1 MAEHSRRRDSS
12 RDRSRSL
19 VRPESAKTRHRCG
32 PEPRLTGDSGKVGLE
47 SWVAGQECRPGVQV
61 TESANLSKRE
71 LEALTREAS
80 EESFRL
86 IVETIPGLIA
96 VMRPEGGVEHVN
108 RQVLEYFGRT
118 LEELKQWGTTDAV
131 HPADLPRVIA
141 AWQHAVATGLPY
153 EFEHRIR
160 RADGEY
166 RWFQSRGLPLRDIE
180 GRIVRWYNLLTDID
194 ARKQSE
200 ERLRRSEADLL
211 EAQRLSHSGSWR
223 HDLASGAFM
232 VSPEVL
238 RIRGVDSADP
248 LSTIDRMYS
257 GIHPDDR
264 SRVRDTYEAAQRRK
278 GDFDAEYR
286 IVLRDGTIKHLHT
299 IGHPVLN
306 EAGDVV
312 EYVGTGMDVTEQRQA
327 QAALETAFEE
337 IKRLKD
343 RLQDENLALREEI
356 DQAFMFEEIVGAS
369 PALKSVLSHVSKVAP
384 TDSTVLISGE
394 TGTGKELVARAIHK
408 HSRRA
413 DRAFVSLN
421 CAATPA
427 SLIAS
432 ELFGHEK
439 GAFTGAVQQRRG
451 RFELAHSGTI
461 FLDEIGEIPTDTQV
475 ALLRVLQERQIER
488 VGGSRAIPVDVR
500 VVAATNGDLAAAIAD
515 GSFRSDLFYRLNV
528 FPIHVPPLRKRRED
542 IPILVEYFVKRFAEK
557 MAKRIRRIETRTL
570 ELCERYPW
578 PGNIRE
584 LQNIVER
591 SVILCGSD
599 TFSID
604 EAWLSQAPLRPDV
617 GGGLPSALQ
626 DQEKELIEAA
636 LAKSRG
642 KVAGPSG
649 AAAKLGI
656 PASTLESKIKQ
667 LGIQKGR
674 FSPS

>member
-1 MAEHSRRRDSS
+1 MAELNDSPQ
-12 RDRSRSL
+12 R
-19 VRPESAKTRHRCG
+19 
-32 PEPRLTGDSGKVGLE
+32 EPRTQPE
-47 SWVAGQECRPGVQV
+47 
-61 TESANLSKRE
+61 
-71 LEALTREAS
+71 EASPSS

-86 IVETIPGLIA
+86 IVETLPGLIA
-96 VMRPEGGVEHVN
+96 VMTADGGVEHVN

-118 LEELKQWGTTDAV
+118 LEELRQWGTTDAV
-131 HPADLPRVIA
+131 HPADLPRVAA
-141 AWQHAVATGLPY
+141 AWQHAVQTGQPY

-166 RWFQSRGLPLRDIE
+166 RWFQSRGLPLRNAD

-200 ERLRRSEADLL
+200 EKLRRSEA
-211 EAQRLSHSGSWR
+211 
-223 HDLASGAFM
+223 
-232 VSPEVL
+232 
-238 RIRGVDSADP
+238 
-248 LSTIDRMYS
+248 
-257 GIHPDDR
+257 
-264 SRVRDTYEAAQRRK
+264 
-278 GDFDAEYR
+278 
-286 IVLRDGTIKHLHT
+286 
-299 IGHPVLN
+299 
-306 EAGDVV
+306 
-312 EYVGTGMDVTEQRQA
+312 EQRQA
-327 QAALETAFEE
+327 QAALEIAFEE

-394 TGTGKELVARAIHK
+394 TGTGKELIARAIHK

-421 CAATPA
+421 CAATPP

-451 RFELAHSGTI
+451 RFELAHNGTI
-461 FLDEIGEIPTDTQV
+461 FLDEIGEIPMDTQI
-475 ALLRVLQERQIER
+475 ALLRVLQERQLER
-488 VGGSRAIPVDVR
+488 VGGSRLIPVDVR
-500 VVAATNGDLAAAIAD
+500 VVAATNRDLSVAIAE

-528 FPIHVPPLRKRRED
+528 FPIHVPPLRKRCED
-542 IPILVEYFVKRFAEK
+542 IPILVEYFVKRFAEQ
-557 MAKRIRRIETRTL
+557 MAKRIRQIDRRTL
-570 ELCERYPW
+570 EVCERYPW

-591 SVILCGSD
+591 SVILCSGD

-604 EAWLSQAPLRPDV
+604 EAWLSTQVPV
-617 GGGLPSALQ
+617 GTDGPALPQTLL
-626 DQEKELIEAA
+626 DQERDMIEAA
-636 LAKSRG
+636 LLKSRG
-642 KVAGPSG
+642 KVAGPRG
-649 AAAKLGI
+649 AAATLGI

-667 LGIQKGR
+667 LGIEKRR
-674 FSPS
+674 FTPTS

>member
-1 MAEHSRRRDSS
+1 
-12 RDRSRSL
+12 
-19 VRPESAKTRHRCG
+19 V
-32 PEPRLTGDSGKVGLE
+32 
-47 SWVAGQECRPGVQV
+47 
-61 TESANLSKRE
+61 
-71 LEALTREAS
+71 S

-96 VMRPEGGVEHVN
+96 VMTLGGEVEHVN

-118 LEELKQWGTTDAV
+118 IDELKQWGTSDAV
-131 HPADLPRVIA
+131 HPADLPQVRA
-141 AWQHAVATGLPY
+141 AWAHAIATGQPY

-160 RADGEY
+160 RCDGEY
-166 RWFQSRGLPLRDIE
+166 RWFQSRGLPLRNAD
-180 GRIVRWYNLLTDID
+180 GQIVRWYNLLTDIH
-194 ARKQSE
+194 ARKDTE
-200 ERLRRSEADLL
+200 EKLRRSEAELL
-211 EAQRLSHSGSWR
+211 EAQRLSHAGSWR
-223 HDLASGAFM
+223 HELASGIFM

-238 RIRGVDSADP
+238 RIRGVESATP

-264 SRVRDTYEAAQRRK
+264 SRVKDTYEAAQRRK
-278 GDFDAEYR
+278 GEFDAEYR
-286 IVLRDGTIKHLHT
+286 IVLGDGTIKHLHT

-306 EAGDVV
+306 ESGDVV
-312 EYVGTGMDVTEQRQA
+312 EYIGTGMDVTEQRHA
-327 QAALETAFEE
+327 QAALEQAFDE

-356 DQAFMFEEIVGAS
+356 DQASMFEEIVGAS
-369 PALKSVLSHVSKVAP
+369 AALKTVLSYVSKVAP

-394 TGTGKELVARAIHK
+394 TGTGKELIARAIHK

-421 CAATPA
+421 CAATPP

-439 GAFTGAVQQRRG
+439 GAFTGALQQRRG
-451 RFELAHSGTI
+451 RFELAHAGTI
-461 FLDEIGEIPTDTQV
+461 FLDEIGEIPMDTQV

-500 VVAATNGDLAAAIAD
+500 VIAATNRDLTAAIAA
-515 GSFRSDLFYRLNV
+515 GTFRSDLFYRLNV
-528 FPIHVPPLRKRRED
+528 FPIQVPALRQRRDD

-557 MAKRIRRIETRTL
+557 MAKRIRQIEKRTL

-591 SVILCGSD
+591 SVILCGGE

-604 EAWLSQAPLRPDV
+604 EAWLSSQSPLRPD
-617 GGGLPSALQ
+617 GSSPLPDALQ
-626 DQEKELIEAA
+626 DQEKEMIEAA
-636 LAKSRG
+636 LSRSQG
-642 KVAGPSG
+642 KVAGPRG
-649 AAAKLGI
+649 AAARLGI
-656 PASTLESKIKQ
+656 PPSTLESKIKQ
-667 LGIQKGR
+667 LKIEKSR
-674 FSPS
+674 FVDVP

>member
-1 MAEHSRRRDSS
+1 MRG
-12 RDRSRSL
+12 
-19 VRPESAKTRHRCG
+19 VQ
-32 PEPRLTGDSGKVGLE
+32 GDSVGL
-47 SWVAGQECRPGVQV
+47 
-61 TESANLSKRE
+61 SAE
-71 LEALTREAS
+71 T
-80 EESFRL
+80 FRL

-96 VMRPEGGVEHVN
+96 VMTPAGEVEHVN
-108 RQVLEYFGRT
+108 GRVLDYFGRT
-118 LEELKQWGTTDAV
+118 LEELKRWGTTDAV
-131 HPADLPRVIA
+131 HPDDLPRVSA
-141 AWQHAVATGLPY
+141 AWRHAVETGEPY

-160 RADGEY
+160 RADGQY
-166 RWFQSRGLPLRDIE
+166 RWFQSRGLPLRDAE

-200 ERLRRSEADLL
+200 DKLRRSEADLL
-211 EAQRLSHSGSWR
+211 EAQRLSHCGSWR
-223 HDLASGAFM
+223 HDLATGVFA

-238 RIRGVDSADP
+238 RIRGVESSEP
-248 LSTIDRMYS
+248 LSTIERMYA

-264 SRVRDTYEAAQRRK
+264 SRVRATYEAARSQRA
-278 GDFDAEYR
+278 DFDAEYR
-286 IVLRDGTIKHLHT
+286 IVLRDGIIKHLHT

-306 EAGDVV
+306 KAGDVV

-327 QAALETAFEE
+327 QAALENAFEE

-343 RLQDENLALREEI
+343 RLQDENVALREEI
-356 DQAFMFEEIVGAS
+356 TQASMFEEIVGAS
-369 PALKSVLSHVSKVAP
+369 AALKVVLSHLSKVAP

-394 TGTGKELVARAIHK
+394 TGTGKELIARAIHK

-461 FLDEIGEIPTDTQV
+461 FLDEIGEIPMDTQI

-500 VVAATNGDLAAAIAD
+500 VIAATNRDLSSAIAA
-515 GSFRSDLFYRLNV
+515 GTFRSDLYYRLNV
-528 FPIHVPPLRKRRED
+528 FPIIVPPLRKRRDD
-542 IPILVEYFVKRFAEK
+542 IPILLEYFVKRFAEK
-557 MAKRIRRIETRTL
+557 MAKRIHRIDKHTI
-570 ELCERYPW
+570 ELCERYSW

-591 SVILCGSD
+591 SVILCSGE
-599 TFSID
+599 TFTID
-604 EAWLSQAPLRPDV
+604 EAWLSSQATLRADGSGALPD
-617 GGGLPSALQ
+617 ALQ
-626 DQEKELIEAA
+626 DQEKEMIEAA
-636 LAKSRG
+636 LAKSKWRRR
-642 KVAGPSG
+642 S
-649 AAAKLGI
+649 
-656 PASTLESKIKQ
+656 ESRPVRRSK
-667 LGIQKGR
+667 
-674 FSPS
+674 SDPV